1 MNPTTEI
8 GKAEHSTTFYNICA
22 QTSEQFFFLVTSNGV
37 QCESKVPRKIKKLLK
52 FSIKNGLNPRF
63 LTSEIKLR
71 TTSSIGKF
79 IKDYKREIETVHR
92 SGAKEL
98 PKHLV

>member
-8 GKAEHSTTFYNICA
+8 GKVEHSTTFYMCTN
-22 QTSEQFFFLVTSNGV
+22 FRGVFYFVTSNGA
-37 QCESKVPRKIKKLLK
+37 QCGSKVPTKIKKLLK
-52 FSIKNGLNPRF
+52 FSIKNGLNPSF

-71 TTSSIGKF
+71 TTSSIEKF
-79 IKDYKREIETVHR
+79 IKDYKREIRTVHR